1 MAVTAPWADRRGH
14 FDALRAAAF
23 ALLLAPALWLLW
35 RAVTDQLGPEPRN
48 QAMHESGRWALR
60 FLALALAVTPVGRI
74 LGEPRI
80 LALRRMI
87 GLGAL
92 AWAAGHLVLYTALL
106 NGNLV
111 MVLSE
116 VVQRIYLGI
125 GTLALLG
132 LVWLGA
138 TSTDAAMRRLGR
150 GWKQLHRLVFPI
162 TALALLHAFIQSKSD
177 ISPSVFHAGLI
188 LGLLLWR
195 LLPDASRRSLP
206 ALLGVVVAAT
216 FVAAGLEWAWYAGT
230 TPLPA
235 GRVWAA
241 NWDVASAWDFGP
253 RPAVQAG
260 LWLLGFVALAA
271 AWRLAGRG
279 RRA

>member
-1 MAVTAPWADRRGH
+1 MDLIPWTDRQGR
-14 FDALRAAAF
+14 FSALRAAVF
-23 ALLLAPALWLLW
+23 ALLLAPALWILW
-35 RAVTDQLGPEPRN
+35 RALTDGLGPEPRN

-60 FLALALAVTPVGRI
+60 FLALALAVTPIGRI

-80 LALRRMI
+80 LALRRMV

-92 AWAAGHLVLYTALL
+92 AWAAGHLVLYAALQ

-116 VVQRIYLGI
+116 IVQRIYLAI

-132 LVWLGA
+132 LVWLGW
-138 TSTDAAMRRLGR
+138 TSTDAAMKRLGR
-150 GWKQLHRLVFPI
+150 GWKRLHRLVFPV
-162 TALALLHAFIQSKSD
+162 TALALLHAFIQSKAD

-195 LLPDASRRSLP
+195 LLPAARQRSLP
-206 ALLGVVVAAT
+206 VLAALVVAAT
-216 FVAAGLEWAWYAGT
+216 LAAAALEWAWYAALT
-230 TPLPA
+230 ALPA

-241 NWDVASAWDFGP
+241 NWDWRGAWDFGP

-260 LWLLGFVALAA
+260 LWLAGFVLLAA
-271 AWRLAGRG
+271 GWRLAGRG

>member
-1 MAVTAPWADRRGH
+1 MDLIPWTDRQGR
-14 FDALRAAAF
+14 FSPLRLAAF
-23 ALLLAPALWLLW
+23 LLLLAPALWIAFLAL
-35 RAVTDQLGPEPRN
+35 TDALGPEPLN

-60 FLALALAVTPVGRI
+60 ALALALAVTPLGRI
-74 LGEPRI
+74 LAEPRL
-80 LALRRMI
+80 LALRRMV

-92 AWAAGHLVLYTALL
+92 AWASGHLLLYVALL
-106 NGNLV
+106 GGDLGA
-111 MVLSE
+111 VLSE
-116 VVQRIYLGI
+116 IVQRVYLGI

-132 LVWLGA
+132 LVWLGV

-150 GWKQLHRLVFPI
+150 GWKKLHRLVFPV
-162 TALALLHAFIQSKSD
+162 TALALLHAFIQSKAD

-188 LGLLLWR
+188 LGLLFWR
-195 LLPDASRRSLP
+195 LLPAERQRSLP
-206 ALLGVVVAAT
+206 VLCGVVLLAT
-216 FVAAGLEWAWYAGT
+216 LAAAGLEWAWYAGVT
-230 TPLPA
+230 NLPA

-241 NWDVASAWDFGP
+241 NWDWQGAWGFGP

-260 LWLLGFVALAA
+260 LWLAGFVLLAA